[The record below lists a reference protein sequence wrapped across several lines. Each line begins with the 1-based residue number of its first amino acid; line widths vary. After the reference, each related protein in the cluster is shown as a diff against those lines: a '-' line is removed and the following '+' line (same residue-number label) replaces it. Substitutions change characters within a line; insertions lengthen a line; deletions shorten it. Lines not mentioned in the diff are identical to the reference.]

1 MKSAFRPLIKRRDA
15 IKRACA
21 AVALSALP
29 CAIAEDKNFSEK
41 PKSAKTREFDVVV
54 CGGGPAGWAAAVSAA
69 RAGAKT
75 AIIEQQG
82 CLGGIWTCGLV
93 CLIIDWQNKTGLMK
107 ELIGELAKTG
117 AQNVPHLYDPE
128 AMKVLL
134 ERFCAES
141 GVNIRLY
148 TRVCAVNAES
158 GRIKSVETESVSG
171 RELWKGKVFIDATGN
186 GDVGA
191 YAGGNF
197 SIGNENGKCQ
207 PATLFAIV
215 SGLETARLREA
226 GLIDSPKWRANFMA
240 HIKAAGTSASYS
252 GASLFQIRDCWTV
265 FMVNHEF
272 GIRCDDADAY
282 TSHTIAAR
290 AEINKI
296 VDALRAR
303 GGLWKNIRLAL
314 TASHIGI
321 REGRRLRG
329 KYEITADDVIEGARF
344 EDAVCRVEYWTDIHG
359 LDSSAHAFSDGGVK
373 SKPYDIP
380 MRALE
385 SADFENL
392 FMAGRCISG
401 GFIPHASYRVTGNA
415 VAMGEAVGKKAA
427 LVANARAQ

>member
-1 MKSAFRPLIKRRDA
+1 MKSAFGPLLKRRDA

-29 CAIAEDKNFSEK
+29 CAIAEDKNFPEK

-69 RAGAKT
+69 RVGAKT

-158 GRIKSVETESVSG
+158 GRIKSIETESVSG

-329 KYEITADDVIEGARF
+329 KYEITADDVIKGARF

-415 VAMGEAVGKKAA
+415 VAMGESVGKKAA

>member
-1 MKSAFRPLIKRRDA
+1 MKSAFGPLLKRRDA

-29 CAIAEDKNFSEK
+29 CAVAEDKNFSEK

-158 GRIKSVETESVSG
+158 GRIKSIETESVSG

-329 KYEITADDVIEGARF
+329 KYEITADDVINGARF

>member
-1 MKSAFRPLIKRRDA
+1 MKSAFGPLLKRRDA

-29 CAIAEDKNFSEK
+29 CAVAEDKNFSEK

-69 RAGAKT
+69 RVGAKT

-207 PATLFAIV
+207 TATLFAIV

-303 GGLWKNIRLAL
+303 GGIWKNIRLAL

-329 KYEITADDVIEGARF
+329 KYEITADDVIKGARF